1 MKEEK
6 LIHKRKNP
14 KGSVLFTV
22 VAVMMVMIVFV
33 MATLTIA
40 GAANKRAYSS
50 YSKNQTTYTA
60 RAAVDAVYDALTF
73 NGDPK
78 LAPADQQAFSK
89 AINGISKGSH
99 DSIAISNFDSS
110 MGEIGYYDDA
120 GTWHSGEVYIECLN
134 KTIEQVVL
142 NEDGS
147 INTSATPDEKTKNIL
162 RVTATAR
169 MAGEDSTVSLYII
182 KNPNKTSS
190 AFPNALTT
198 KGGFNSGTTPAV
210 FGGSTININQSK
222 WDNKSTG
229 DYILTTASNSGAME
243 GNIDI
248 VGSYYIGTSV
258 SYILNKNEHMSVMG
272 DFTFGNDSVQ
282 FISTYNYA
290 DTTKGGGDY
299 DAIPSL
305 FVEGNLTL
313 NYGNTFGTYTNP
325 INIYVGK
332 NFNLGK
338 NDATLYSD
346 IYVYSHDFS
355 ADSTD
360 DYDSYDANNLLT
372 STYLET
378 PVTTTTTTIYMSE
391 YPEWATD
398 KSNIL
403 SETYDASTNTTTYIC
418 GTYSYNLDSN
428 GNPLP
433 FVPHGSMQQVG
444 NAEVKTETIYW
455 SNPNAVST
463 FKSNQSSLLQW
474 TSSLIGG
481 GSKIGGNFYTKGCL
495 DVSPQNGPQTFGGDV
510 YVAQDAYI
518 SKADI
523 KGSFTCDGKAIFE
536 GENNISGGIW
546 GTNQSTWVFKD
557 NCTINGKQYHNSD
570 DVTAF
575 INSVNSGKSNPGVT
589 FPSDREFDQVLNNG
603 KVIKTQA
610 QIQTNTAGVQ
620 QYTSLPDKCDLSK
633 VYDCSTIFYNQ
644 DGKEIDIS
652 ESCVLTGS
660 THGNNV
666 INIKPG
672 NETLWIVFDNFT
684 LKSSKIVVDDT
695 GSGKVNFFV
704 QEGQTLNMIASNTGI
719 LSKTYYDIYTGNASD
734 GTNLSIDS
742 KTSKSPN
749 IYIYGIGNCGIYCEN
764 GYVIS
769 AYIVGD
775 GIEFDGQDASQT
787 FTNVKYNGTLI
798 DKDNGGVSQV
808 KRVGIIGAAIVGSA
822 RTGNDTGIFYIQNGD
837 GIDGTGDETLQVSK
851 DYYQNG

>member
-1 MKEEK
+1 MKEEN
-6 LIHKRKNP
+6 LIRKRRNP

-73 NGDPK
+73 NGDPT

-89 AINGISKGSH
+89 AINGIAKGSH

-120 GTWHSGEVYIECLN
+120 GNWHSGEVYIECMN
-134 KTIEQVVL
+134 ETIEQVVL
-142 NEDGS
+142 NDDGS

-162 RVTATAR
+162 RVTATAKL
-169 MAGEDSTVSLYII
+169 ADEDSTVSLYII

-190 AFPNALTT
+190 SFPNALTT

-248 VGSYYIGTSV
+248 LGSYYIGTSV

-272 DFTFGNDSVQ
+272 DFTFGNDSVK

-290 DTTKGGGDY
+290 DAFNGGGDY

-305 FVEGNLTL
+305 FVEGTL
-313 NYGNTFGTYTNP
+313 DLHFGNSFGTQTNP

-360 DYDSYDANNLLT
+360 DYDSYDPTHLLT
-372 STYLET
+372 ATYDVKT
-378 PVTTTTTTIYMSE
+378 MDKWYPDWIYDTYDIDE
-391 YPEWATD
+391 YG
-398 KSNIL
+398 NIL
-403 SETYDASTNTTTYIC
+403 STLQPWESWVYSQKYPSPQGTISKAS
-418 GTYSYNLDSN
+418 
-428 GNPLP
+428 
-433 FVPHGSMQQVG
+433 
-444 NAEVKTETIYW
+444 W
-455 SNPNAVST
+455 SNTDAVST

-474 TSSLIGG
+474 TSSLMGG
-481 GSKIGGNFYTKGCL
+481 GSTIGGNFYTKGCL
-495 DVSPQNGPQTFGGDV
+495 EVSPQNGQQVFGGDV

-518 SKADI
+518 KNI
-523 KGSFTCDGKAIFE
+523 KVNGSFTCDGKVIFD
-536 GENNISGGIW
+536 GNNTISDGIW

-557 NCTINGKQYHNSD
+557 NCVINGKQYHNGD
-570 DVTAF
+570 DVTTF
-575 INSVNSGKSNPGVT
+575 INSVNSGKSNPSVT
-589 FPSDREFDQVLNNG
+589 FPGDREFDQVLNDG

-620 QYTSLPDKCDLSK
+620 QYTSLPDKCDLST
-633 VYDCSTIFYNQ
+633 VINLDSLSN
-644 DGKEIDIS
+644 GAVIDK
-652 ESCVLTGS
+652 SCVLTGS
-660 THGNNV
+660 LGST
-666 INIKPG
+666 IYIKPAD
-672 NETLWIVFDNFT
+672 ETLWIVFDNAQINWGN
-684 LKSSKIVVDDT
+684 IVVDDN
-695 GSGKVNFFV
+695 GSGKVNFFIQDG
-704 QEGQTLNMIASNTGI
+704 QELHMRGASI
-719 LSKTYYDIYTGNASD
+719 LSQTYYDIYSGPNKD
-734 GTNLSIDS
+734 LSIDS
-742 KTSKSPN
+742 ESSKSPN
-749 IYIYGIGNCGIYCEN
+749 IYIYGIGNSEMNLEN
-764 GYVIS
+764 LSVVS

-775 GIEFDGQDASQT
+775 GLSFDTQDASQT
-787 FTNVKYNGTLI
+787 FTNLKYNGTSLSS
-798 DKDNGGVSQV
+798 VSQV